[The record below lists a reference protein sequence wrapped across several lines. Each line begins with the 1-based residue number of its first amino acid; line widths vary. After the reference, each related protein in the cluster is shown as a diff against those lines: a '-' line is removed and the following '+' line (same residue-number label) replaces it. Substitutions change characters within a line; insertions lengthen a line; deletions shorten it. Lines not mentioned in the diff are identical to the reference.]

1 MSVDLKRVFVTEYVS
16 ESAGEGEHLC
26 LCVKRIP
33 VCTCVCVCMHVR
45 LCCVC
50 VRVYMCV
57 RLCVRVS
64 VCMSCRSNPN
74 MATEQ
79 RRGEER
85 RAEGLS
91 PSAGQLPPSHMDQHV
106 RGQSAIT
113 NVPCCLLPCPSPGLP
128 LLCLYQYAP
137 WNSTAQHSSTNINSN
152 SPLQFCDALVVNS
165 LVSSTVK
172 QLS

>member
-1 MSVDLKRVFVTEYVS
+1 MSMCQENSSVHV
-16 ESAGEGEHLC
+16 
-26 LCVKRIP
+26 
-33 VCTCVCVCMHVR
+33 CVCVYARALV
-45 LCCVC
+45 LCLRESLRVC
-50 VRVYMCV
+50 A
-57 RLCVRVS
+57 LVS

-152 SPLQFCDALVVNS
+152 SPLQFFDALVVNS